1 MASIEKRGN
10 SFRIKVSCGYR
21 ADGKQ
26 VFQRTTWTPDPKM
39 TAKQIEKEVQRQAVL
54 FEEACKQ
61 GQIVSAVKFEP
72 FAEEWF
78 ENYAKL
84 NLKSSTFKSQR
95 QLSKRVYSAIG
106 HIRLD
111 KLTTREIQKFINSL
125 AKDGA
130 NENTG
135 KALAHKTMINY
146 LSFISSVLDYAIKM
160 GMLTDNPCRRVTV
173 PKGSKRER
181 KILTVEQAE
190 QFLKLLEKAPL
201 MWRTFFTLDMYSGMR
216 RGELLG
222 LEWKDIN
229 LDTGIIHIQRTSYYT
244 KQHGLYTDTPKT
256 ETSKRFIKVP
266 AVVIELLKI
275 YKSEQDKE
283 RVKLGSQWVD
293 TDRLF
298 TSWNGSALGVN
309 SPYNWLERFCKRNN
323 FPFYGIHQIRHL
335 YASLLIGSG
344 IDPTTV
350 SGILGHS
357 QVSTSLNIYS
367 HAFAENRI
375 KAFDAVADALDFT
388 KRGSV

>member
-21 ADGKQ
+21 ADGTQ
-26 VFQRTTWTPDPKM
+26 VFQRMTYTPDPKM

-61 GQIVSAVKFEP
+61 GQIVSTVKFEP

-78 ENYAKL
+78 ENYARL
-84 NLKSSTFKSQR
+84 NLKSSTFKSQK
-95 QLSKRVYSAIG
+95 QLAKRTYAALG

-125 AKDGA
+125 AQEGA

-135 KALAHKTMINY
+135 GALSHKTMVNY
-146 LSFISSVLDYAIKM
+146 LSFISSILDYAIKM
-160 GMLTDNPCRRVTV
+160 GMLTDNPCKRVTV

-201 MWRTFFTLDMYSGMR
+201 MWRTFFTLDVYSGMR

-222 LEWKDIN
+222 LEWKDID
-229 LDTGIIHIQRTSYYT
+229 LSTGIIHIQRTSNYT
-244 KQHGLYTDTPKT
+244 KQRGLYTDTPKT
-256 ETSKRFIKVP
+256 ETSKRFVKVP
-266 AVVIELLKI
+266 AVVIELLKTH
-275 YKSEQDKE
+275 KVEQDRE

-298 TSWNGSALGVN
+298 TSWNGSAIGVN
-309 SPYNWLERFCKRNN
+309 SPYNWLERFCKRND
-323 FPFYGIHQIRHL
+323 FPFYGIHTYRHL
-335 YASLLIGSG
+335 FASVMIGSG
-344 IDPTTV
+344 VDPTTV

-375 KAFDAVADALDFT
+375 KAFDAVADAFDFT
-388 KRGSV
+388 KRGNE

>member
-21 ADGKQ
+21 ADGTQ
-26 VFQRTTWTPDPKM
+26 VFQRMTYTPAPKM

-78 ENYAKL
+78 ENYARL
-84 NLKSSTFKSQR
+84 NLKSSTFKSQK
-95 QLSKRVYSAIG
+95 QLAKRTYAALG

-125 AKDGA
+125 AQEGA

-135 KALAHKTMINY
+135 GALSHKTMINY

-160 GMLTDNPCRRVTV
+160 GMLTDNPCKRVTV

-181 KILTVEQAE
+181 KILTVSQAE

-201 MWRTFFTLDMYSGMR
+201 MWRTFFTLDVYSGMR

-222 LEWKDIN
+222 LEWKDID
-229 LDTGIIHIQRTSYYT
+229 LSTGIIHIQRTSNYT
-244 KQHGLYTDTPKT
+244 KQRGLYTDTPKT
-256 ETSKRFIKVP
+256 ETSKRFVKVP
-266 AVVIELLKI
+266 AVVIELLKTH
-275 YKSEQDKE
+275 KVEQDKE
-283 RVKLGSQWVD
+283 RAKLGSQRVD

-298 TSWNGSALGVN
+298 TSWNGSAIGVN
-309 SPYNWLERFCKRNN
+309 SPYNWLERFCKRND
-323 FPFYGIHQIRHL
+323 FPFYGIHTYRHL
-335 YASLLIGSG
+335 FASVMIGSG
-344 IDPTTV
+344 VDPTTV

-367 HAFAENRI
+367 HAFAENLI
-375 KAFDAVADALDFT
+375 KAFDAVADAFEFT
-388 KRGSV
+388 KRDSE

>member
-21 ADGKQ
+21 TDGTQ
-26 VFQRTTWTPDPKM
+26 VFQRMTYTPDPKM
-39 TAKQIEKEVQRQAVL
+39 TAKQIKKEVQRQAVL

-95 QLSKRVYSAIG
+95 QLAKRTFAALG

-125 AKDGA
+125 AKEGA

-135 KALAHKTMINY
+135 GALSHKTMINY

-160 GMLTDNPCRRVTV
+160 GMLTDNPCKRVTV

-201 MWRTFFTLDMYSGMR
+201 MWRTFFTLDVYSGMR

-229 LDTGIIHIQRTSYYT
+229 FETGVIHIQRTSNYT
-244 KQHGLYTDTPKT
+244 KQRGLYTDTPKT
-256 ETSKRFIKVP
+256 ETSKRFVKVP
-266 AVVIELLKI
+266 AVVIELLKTH
-275 YKSEQDKE
+275 KVEQDRE

-298 TSWNGSALGVN
+298 TSWNGSAIGVN
-309 SPYNWLERFCKRNN
+309 SPYNWLERFCKRND
-323 FPFYGIHQIRHL
+323 FPFYGIHTYRHL
-335 YASLLIGSG
+335 FASVMIGSG
-344 IDPTTV
+344 VDPTTV

-375 KAFDAVADALDFT
+375 KAFDAVADVFDFT
-388 KRGSV
+388 KRGSE